1 MLNSTKH
8 KNFINEIKN
17 IQTLKKNSKKQIK
30 NISIVVGVSAIIL
43 EMLENNIEVI
53 HVCSEPIYEKHSS
66 DIWKNIRVEKLA
78 NGVYSYKIKKFKSL
92 INFGKK
98 NSFIEKYKI
107 Y

>member
-1 MLNSTKH
+1 M
-8 KNFINEIKN
+8 F
-17 IQTLKKNSKKQIK
+17 
-30 NISIVVGVSAIIL
+30 VP
-43 EMLENNIEVI
+43 
-53 HVCSEPIYEKHSS
+53 EPIYEKHSS